1 MRRALLL
8 LIVMLAP
15 ATLQAKAGMGLLG
28 GAVLPHGN
36 RAGYDVS
43 VSGAYVVDLPVYSA
57 FHLMP
62 YAEIYKLRPTNGTG
76 SYTTDAGLGF
86 NFVVRTVPLRPLFGF
101 TVGAT
106 PVYDSVRLDVGFQA
120 GVQWKLVANFS
131 LLFLARYNIAI
142 GENDNLKRFHMGAG
156 FLFDL

>member
-1 MRRALLL
+1 MRRALLAL
-8 LIVMLAP
+8 LLVLVP
-15 ATLQAKAGMGLLG
+15 ATLEAKAGIGLLG

-36 RAGYDVS
+36 RAGYDLTF
-43 VSGAYVVDLPVYSA
+43 SGAWVIDLPVYSA

-62 YAEIYKLRPTNGTG
+62 YAEIYQLKPKEGKG
-76 SYTTDAGLGF
+76 SYTADTGIGF
-86 NFVVRTVPLRPLFGF
+86 NFVVRTTPLKPLFGF

-106 PVYDSVRLDVGFQA
+106 PIYDTVRLDVGFQA
-120 GVQWKLVANFS
+120 GVQWKIVANFS

-142 GENDNLKRFHMGAG
+142 GDDDNLKRFHVGAG